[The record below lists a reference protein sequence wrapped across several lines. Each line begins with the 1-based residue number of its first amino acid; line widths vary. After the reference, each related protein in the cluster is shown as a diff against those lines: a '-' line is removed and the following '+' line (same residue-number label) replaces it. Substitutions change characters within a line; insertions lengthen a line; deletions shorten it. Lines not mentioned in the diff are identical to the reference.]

1 MLLSRSAADLAVARR
16 RLAQIAAELAD
27 RPTTEET
34 SADADESSAPSLGS
48 SAESPPESSAE
59 PPVGSPVAGP
69 TGLRSGR
76 HAVRAGLLG
85 RLSGR
90 LADGLPATLRG
101 RWGITA
107 HHVTVI
113 ALLVATAL
121 AGATW
126 WALRAQP
133 EPVGALPG
141 TDLPSA
147 APMAGAPTTG
157 PASASASATAG
168 PVLVVHVAGK
178 VRRPGIVELPAGS
191 RVIDALRAA
200 GGARKGVDVSGLNLA
215 RPLADGEQIVV
226 GPAPSTA
233 GGGPGPPMPS
243 GGSVPAAPGTA
254 LVNLNTATGAE
265 LEQLPGV
272 GPVTASSILEWRTE
286 HGRFST
292 VDELLE
298 VSGIG
303 EKTLAELRDLVTV

>member
-1 MLLSRSAADLAVARR
+1 MLLSRSAADTAVARR
-16 RLAQIAAELAD
+16 RLALIAAELAD
-27 RPTTEET
+27 WSTTEQT
-34 SADADESSAPSLGS
+34 PADGAGPSAPPP
-48 SAESPPESSAE
+48 ESPPE
-59 PPVGSPVAGP
+59 PPVGSPVGSSTTAS
-69 TGLRSGR
+69 TGLPSGR
-76 HAVRAGLLG
+76 HAVRAGLPG
-85 RLSGR
+85 RLAGR
-90 LADGLPATLRG
+90 LADSLPATLRG

-126 WALRAQP
+126 WALQAQP
-133 EPVGALPG
+133 EPVGALPE

-147 APMAGAPTTG
+147 APTAGASTTD
-157 PASASASATAG
+157 PASTSSGETASATAG

-200 GGARKGVDVSGLNLA
+200 GGARQGVDVSGLNLA

-226 GPAPSTA
+226 GPAPSNA
-233 GGGPGPPMPS
+233 GGAAGP
-243 GGSVPAAPGTA
+243 SVPSSGSAPAGPA